1 MTQEEIKER
10 LRALVNKKKVINL
23 EIEKLQDECLANYP
37 IRPGDK
43 CVDKEGRIYWVDRL
57 LFWDTS
63 AIYPTI
69 FAYHQKKD
77 GTCSK
82 RSEQVSN
89 DSITKIEKMSK
100 KLLQATEAK
109 RKLCEIRS
117 NLTDD
122 EQKQAIWI
130 AIRAIDTCTENGF
143 VVEE

>member
-69 FAYHQKKD
+69 F
-77 GTCSK
+77 
-82 RSEQVSN
+82 R
-89 DSITKIEKMSK
+89 II
-100 KLLQATEAK
+100 K
-109 RKLCEIRS
+109 RKMERAP
-117 NLTDD
+117 NVVNRFLTIVSL
-122 EQKQAIWI
+122 K
-130 AIRAIDTCTENGF
+130 
-143 VVEE
+143 

>member
-10 LRALVNKKKVINL
+10 LKALVDKKNAIKQ
-23 EIEKLQDECLANYP
+23 EIQKLQDECLANYP
-37 IRPGDK
+37 IQPGDK
-43 CVDKEGRIYWVDRL
+43 CVDKEGKFYWVDRL

-89 DSITKIEKMSK
+89 DSITKIEKK
-100 KLLQATEAK
+100 
-109 RKLCEIRS
+109 
-117 NLTDD
+117 
-122 EQKQAIWI
+122 
-130 AIRAIDTCTENGF
+130 
-143 VVEE
+143 